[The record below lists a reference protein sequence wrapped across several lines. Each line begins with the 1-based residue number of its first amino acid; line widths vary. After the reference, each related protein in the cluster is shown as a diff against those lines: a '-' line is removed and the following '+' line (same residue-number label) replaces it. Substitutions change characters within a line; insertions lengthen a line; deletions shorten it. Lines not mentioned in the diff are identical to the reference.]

1 MTSAAVRSTPFLLLC
16 VHTAV
21 AAACWGM
28 CVDVG
33 EPIEPPPVS
42 KFFFA
47 LGNLMRGDI
56 KRGHFHDPTLH
67 RHHGHLYMASSMTS
81 PAVAGRAAA
90 AAAKA
95 AKGGP
100 WPTTDA
106 DAAAAHAGAG

>member
-1 MTSAAVRSTPFLLLC
+1 MVRSPPFLLLC

-56 KRGHFHDPTLH
+56 KRGHFHDPALH
-67 RHHGHLYMASSMTS
+67 RHQATS
-81 PAVAGRAAA
+81 I
-90 AAAKA
+90 
-95 AKGGP
+95 
-100 WPTTDA
+100 W
-106 DAAAAHAGAG
+106 